1 MKYIISKYTS
11 ESQIDK
17 TGTDCFVCAS
27 NSKIL
32 YFAPNKYRF
41 KAIKPYKG
49 SLGFLWLDLK
59 VGDNVLVTYQDIGFV
74 DGGLNS
80 KTHLPSKDYEA
91 LENLEEIEIT
101 DNDYLS
107 TYRSVFGIATHENLK
122 LEKYN
127 TNFVRDRA
135 IQGLGSNKLCGLET
149 ELEFSYPNDFNGND
163 DACNY
168 QAQKWIP
175 KQEDCNWSHQ
185 YTKYFDFINFEKS
198 KQAITNFIPNSFNNA
213 LKLKNVD
220 KVKISDKTEVGFFA
234 NLSKCYLIEGIDRVD
249 VSNVRSFKLWF
260 CATSPY
266 ELPLSKWNV
275 SSGTTFEEM
284 FISIK
289 AVYKIDLSNWKFTNI
304 ENISF
309 IKMFKDS
316 VFGNLYLKNWDFSNV
331 NIQNCK
337 DMFLNSKID
346 NIQLGTQKRASFDK
360 FKQIFQAVNFDMSKV
375 HYDDLID

>member
-11 ESQIDK
+11 KSQIDK
-17 TGTDCFVCAS
+17 SGTDCFVCAS

-49 SLGFLWLDLK
+49 SLGFLWLELK
-59 VGDNVLVTYQDIGFV
+59 VGDNVLVTYDDIGFV
-74 DGGLNS
+74 DGGINS

-91 LENLEEIEIT
+91 LENLEEIEII
-101 DNDYLS
+101 DNDYL
-107 TYRSVFGIATHENLK
+107 TPERFTFGLSIHENLK
-122 LEKYN
+122 KEKYN
-127 TNFVRDRA
+127 TNFVRGRQVEGFSSKK
-135 IQGLGSNKLCGLET
+135 ICGLET
-149 ELEFSYPNDFNGND
+149 ELEFSYQYCYNGND
-163 DACNY
+163 DTCSY

-175 KQEDCNWSHQ
+175 HQ
-185 YTKYFDFINFEKS
+185 TNFNDSFVNTKYFDFINFEKS
-198 KQAITNFIPNSFNNA
+198 KQAITNFIPNGFDNA

-220 KVKISDKTEVGFFA
+220 KVKISPNPEVGFFA

-260 CATSPY
+260 CATSPC

-284 FISIK
+284 FVWIKSI
-289 AVYKIDLSNWKFTNI
+289 YKIDLSNWKFTNI
-304 ENISF
+304 ENINF
-309 IKMFKDS
+309 IKMFANS
-316 VFGNLYLKNWDFSNV
+316 TFGNLYLKNWDFSNV